1 MKKILFLLV
10 ASLTTFLYGCAD
22 KGEDSVDFTYAQDA
36 KDPRVYHFKAS
47 GNSDFGEFK
56 YTWNFPNGN
65 KDTGAEATFQFVTY
79 GKQTVTLEA
88 DIETSNVHT
97 TVTKEI
103 TVDVPKIENIDFS
116 FTRDKQ
122 HALTA
127 QFQAKSKSDYNVVYE
142 WDFGDGKVKQ
152 GAFQEII
159 FDNFGKKT
167 INLTAK
173 IPELDYQITIDKMID
188 LATPIISNVNLNYY
202 PDKKEG
208 LDVFFTSSAE
218 TDFGVLEYEWDFGRG
233 VKKPGQEANYV
244 FQRYDV
250 YPVKLK
256 VSVKDTNISQII
268 STNVDVT
275 SDIGLDFT
283 CNYVD
288 IRDNMDNFLKTQCIP
303 RLTKE
308 LESPSFKWTVTESK
322 DDIKVIEGKDLSYQF
337 TTSDLYEIK
346 VCVDS
351 KQVTEPLCKTKKIPV
366 IEKPVRHLKFIKGQK
381 DLQAGHYVW
390 WWSVHVNN
398 IWNDLNL
405 FNTVNV
411 EVTTN
416 GFHIACYGDKD
427 KGINSTN
434 IIANNYGINK
444 LHDISCWSASGIEGN
459 AFQEVK
465 YTLKNDTNIFKT
477 FSGYGNTE

>member
-366 IEKPVRHLKFIKGQK
+366 IEKPVPSLKFDRGKYWMQDGK
-381 DLQAGHYVW
+381 DTRKWTVTIDNVW
-390 WWSVHVNN
+390 YN
-398 IWNDLNL
+398 LNL
-405 FNTVNV
+405 LNTINV
-411 EVTTN
+411 DVTTN
-416 GFHIACYGDKD
+416 NVHVGCYEGADIGLNNHVLHI
-427 KGINSTN
+427 
-434 IIANNYGINK
+434 NNYGLGTIFSKDCYAEKDPIRGHQN
-444 LHDISCWSASGIEGN
+444 
-459 AFQEVK
+459 VK
-465 YTLKNDTNIFKT
+465 YSIKKDNELFKEVL
-477 FSGYGNTE
+477 FNF